1 MSLVMLS
8 LGFHWYTFQ
17 EIQGDFK
24 ESFAIL
30 YTNSEK

>member
-1 MSLVMLS
+1 MLS

-17 EIQGDFK
+17 AIQGDFK

-30 YTNSEK
+30 YTNSEKSET